1 MSFAEL
7 GLNESICEAL
17 RDKGYEDPTPVQ
29 LQAIPVILDGRDVV
43 GSAQTGTG
51 KTAAFALPVIQRLGD
66 RKHTRC
72 LVLTPTR
79 ELAHQV
85 EDQFRAYS
93 KHTRLKSAVIYGGVG
108 YGPQKKALKEGY
120 DIIVGTPG
128 RLLDHIQQRT
138 LQLNTIEVLILD
150 EVDRMLDMGF
160 IEDVQKIIRK
170 CPKQRQ
176 TLMFSATV
184 PESVKRLADW
194 ALRNPEE
201 IIIGQRVSAADTV
214 DHSAWPIN
222 PMQKFDLLIA
232 LLEKFDYTSVL
243 IFTRTR
249 MGADRIT
256 RWLKQRDHNVQ
267 AMHSDLP
274 QRVRQRALESFK
286 QGEIPILVATDIAS
300 RGLDIAGVSHVINY
314 DVPQHAEDYVH
325 RIGRTGRAK
334 RTGEAYTL
342 VSSEEIAEMHRIEQY
357 IGQEVPKR
365 KLETFPYRYEPHM
378 LSSTKRLKK
387 RNRGFSRRGA

>member
-1 MSFAEL
+1 MTFVDL
-7 GLNESICEAL
+7 GLNQPICEAL
-17 RDKGYEDPTPVQ
+17 LEKGYESPTPIQ
-29 LQAIPVILDGRDVV
+29 EQAIPKILDGRDVV

-66 RKHTRC
+66 RSHTRC

-85 EDQFRAYS
+85 QDQFIAYS
-93 KHTRLKSAVIYGGVG
+93 KHTELQVAVIYGGVG
-108 YGPQKKALKEGY
+108 YGQQKQALRDKV
-120 DIIVGTPG
+120 DIIVATPG
-128 RLLDHIQQRT
+128 RLLDLIGQGA
-138 LQLNTIEVLILD
+138 LKLKTIEVLILD

-160 IEDVQKIIRK
+160 IEDVQKIIRM

-194 ALRNPEE
+194 ALKDSEE
-201 IIIGQRVSAADTV
+201 VIIGQRVSAADTV
-214 DHSAWPIN
+214 DHSVYPIN

-232 LLEKFDYTSVL
+232 LLEQFEYTSVL
-243 IFTRTR
+243 IFSRTR

-256 RWLKQRDHNVQ
+256 RWLKQHGHNVE

-274 QRVRQRALESFK
+274 QKIRQRALQQFK
-286 QGEIPILVATDIAS
+286 DGEIPILIATDIAS

-334 RTGEAYTL
+334 RSGVAYTL
-342 VSSEEIAEMHRIEQY
+342 VSSEEIAELHRIEQY
-357 IGQEVPKR
+357 IGQPIEKR
-365 KLETFPYRYEPHM
+365 KLDSFNYRYEPQ
-378 LSSTKRLKK
+378 LQSTGSRLKK
-387 RNRGFSRRGA
+387 RNRGALRRR

>member
-1 MSFAEL
+1 MTFVEL
-7 GLNESICEAL
+7 GLNESICKAL
-17 RDKGYEDPTPVQ
+17 SAKGYEAPTPIQ
-29 LQAIPVILDGRDVV
+29 EQAIPTILDGRDVI

-66 RKHTRC
+66 RQHTRC

-85 EDQFRAYS
+85 QDQFAAYS
-93 KHTRLKSAVIYGGVG
+93 KHTQLKTAVIYGGVG
-108 YGPQKKALKEGY
+108 YGKQKQALRDGY
-120 DIIVGTPG
+120 DIIVATPG
-128 RLLDHIQQRT
+128 RLIDHIQQGN
-138 LQLNTIEVLILD
+138 LNLKTIEVLILD

-184 PESVKRLADW
+184 PESVKSLANW
-194 ALRNPEE
+194 ALKSPEE
-201 IIIGQRVSAADTV
+201 VVIGQRVSAAETV
-214 DHSAWPIN
+214 DHSVWPIN
-222 PMQKFDLLIA
+222 PMQKFDLLIG
-232 LLEKFDYTSVL
+232 LLEEFKYTSII
-243 IFTRTR
+243 IFCRTR

-256 RWLKQRDHNVQ
+256 RWLKQHGHNVQ

-274 QRVRQRALESFK
+274 QKHRQRALEQFK
-286 QGEIPILVATDIAS
+286 AGEIPILIATDIAS

-325 RIGRTGRAK
+325 RIGRTGRAN
-334 RTGEAYTL
+334 RSGEAYTL
-342 VSSEEIAEMHRIEQY
+342 VSSEEIAELHRIEQY
-357 IGQEVPKR
+357 IGQEIPKR
-365 KLETFPYRYEPHM
+365 KLNSFNYRYEPHM
-378 LSSTKRLKK
+378 LSNTNRLKK
-387 RNRGFSRRGA
+387 RNRGVLRRR